1 MKFPKRVT
9 FLKIL
14 THLDLGHLKLS
25 LSLLIYPSPSSSH
38 LEALFSELISSRS
51 SLFSIA
57 SRARPKPS
65 HPFLSEE
72 AKKPDI
78 EKCLEVVATLEART
92 VLVRRLNLT
101 YVMFSLCEYVKLSK
115 QTTVQAREVVSSLVE
130 TIQGACRLG
139 GCFKAMV
146 LMGI

>member
-1 MKFPKRVT
+1 MGPAVALMEPPRA
-9 FLKIL
+9 
-14 THLDLGHLKLS
+14 GHRRCKGKLS
-25 LSLLIYPSPSSSH
+25 REVEERDERIREREPVLMKW
-38 LEALFSELISSRS
+38 A
-51 SLFSIA
+51 
-57 SRARPKPS
+57 
-65 HPFLSEE
+65 E

-92 VLVRRLNLT
+92 
-101 YVMFSLCEYVKLSK
+101 LSK

-130 TIQGACRLG
+130 TIQGASQLG

>member
-1 MKFPKRVT
+1 M
-9 FLKIL
+9 LWL
-14 THLDLGHLKLS
+14 HENHDN
-25 LSLLIYPSPSSSH
+25 
-38 LEALFSELISSRS
+38 ISM
-51 SLFSIA
+51 FDVWI
-57 SRARPKPS
+57 
-65 HPFLSEE
+65 
-72 AKKPDI
+72 
-78 EKCLEVVATLEART
+78 
-92 VLVRRLNLT
+92 RRLNLT